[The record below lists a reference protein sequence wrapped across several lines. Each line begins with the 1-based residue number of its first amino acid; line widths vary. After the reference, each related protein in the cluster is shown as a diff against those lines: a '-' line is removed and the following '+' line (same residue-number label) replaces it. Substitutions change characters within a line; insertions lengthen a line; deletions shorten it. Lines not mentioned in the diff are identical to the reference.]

1 MGYLSIVLF
10 PVLCLLAW
18 VGVVLCLDTSGDKL
32 EPPTLLIA
40 VILRNKAHVLPHF
53 FGYLEQQ
60 SYPKSRISL
69 WIYTDH
75 NVDQTADMVNTWA
88 EAMSDGYHNV
98 NVTSAE
104 GDTFFP
110 DEERA
115 QKWTPERY
123 WHVIHLREEAIHVA
137 RTLWADFIFF
147 LDGDALLSNP
157 RTIEDLVEEN
167 RTIIA
172 PMLDSRSAYS
182 NFWCGMNEKG
192 YYERTDEYMP
202 ILEKEKVGVFP
213 VVMVHSAT
221 LINLNHADSRKLT
234 YDPRKLEGYTGPN
247 DDVIAF
253 AHSAKFA
260 GVEMFISN
268 KDLYG
273 HILAPTES
281 PAQEAEELLNLKL
294 DVTVDGEP
302 LVTSPALQSLVV
314 PPKRDSLGFDQVY
327 LINLER
333 RPERRKRMEYCFQEL
348 GIAFKATA
356 AIDGKKLNDSYI
368 QEHGIRMLPEYADP
382 YHNRP
387 ITAGEIGC
395 FMSHY
400 NIWKDMIEN
409 QHRIAIIFED
419 DIRFEPYFRTK
430 VAALLT
436 EARHLDWDLIY
447 LGRKRLSGSKEP
459 LVSSSS
465 LLVHV
470 DYSYWTLCYALTL
483 AGARKLVEADPLPR
497 MVPVDE
503 YLPIM
508 FDKHPEKAWAAHFPQ
523 RDLKAFSAHPL
534 LVYPTHYTGEE
545 HYISDTEDSVVVET
559 TAELDTAGPDRA
571 AATALPPTGVTSEP
585 VITREEL

>member
-1 MGYLSIVLF
+1 MKYLSLVFLGYW
-10 PVLCLLAW
+10 LSLLSS
-18 VGVVLCLDTSGDKL
+18 VGVVNSSAKGEGDKL
-32 EPPTLLIA
+32 EPPTVLIA
-40 VILRNKAHVLPHF
+40 VILRNKAHVLPYF

-75 NVDQTADMVNTWA
+75 NVDQTAEIVDTWA
-88 EAMSDGYHNV
+88 EAVLNEYHNV
-98 NVTSAE
+98 NLTSEDGEA
-104 GDTFFP
+104 FFP
-110 DEERA
+110 DEEGS
-115 QKWTPERY
+115 QKWTAQRY
-123 WHVIHLREEAIHVA
+123 WHVIRLREEAIQVA

-147 LDGDALLSNP
+147 LDGDAMLSNP
-157 RTIEDLVEEN
+157 KTIQDLVEEN

-202 ILEKEKVGVFP
+202 ILEREKVGVFP

-221 LINLNHADSRKLT
+221 LINLNHAHSRKLT
-234 YDPRKLEGYTGPN
+234 YDPQKLEGYTGPN
-247 DDVIAF
+247 DDVITF

-260 GVEMFISN
+260 AVEMFISN
-268 KDLYG
+268 KDQYG

-281 PAQEAEELLNLKL
+281 PANEAEELLNLKL

-302 LVTSPALQSLVV
+302 LLISPTLQSFVV
-314 PPKRDSLGFDQVY
+314 PPRKDTLGFDQVY

-333 RPERRKRMEYCFQEL
+333 RPERRKRMEYCFEEL
-348 GIAFKATA
+348 GIAFKFIA
-356 AIDGKKLNDSYI
+356 AVDGKKLNDSYI
-368 QEHGIRMLPEYADP
+368 RENGIRMLPEYADP

-409 QHRIAIIFED
+409 QHRIALIFED

-430 VAALLT
+430 IGELLT
-436 EARHLDWDLIY
+436 EVRHLDWDLIY

-459 LVSSSS
+459 LVTGSSR
-465 LLVHV
+465 LVHV

-483 AGARKLVEADPLPR
+483 AGARKLVDADPLPR

-508 FDKHPEKAWAAHFPQ
+508 FDKHPEKVWAAHFPR
-523 RDLKAFSAHPL
+523 RDLKAFSVHPL
-534 LVYPTHYTGEE
+534 FVHPTHYTGEE
-545 HYISDTEDSVVVET
+545 HYISDTEDSVVVDTLNT
-559 TAELDTAGPDRA
+559 TDSDPGTAGVLAPADVA
-571 AATALPPTGVTSEP
+571 SEP
-585 VITREEL
+585 ETSRDEL